1 MIILVT
7 GEFDIYDKDGI
18 PTGKKEFVIS
28 HGIDLK
34 IGKIIIMSQVP
45 PSDIEGA
52 YYDSEIDEWVL
63 HD

>member
-34 IGKIIIMSQVP
+34 TGKVIIMPQVP
-45 PSDIEGA
+45 PLDIKGA
-52 YYDSEIDEWVL
+52 YYDSEIDEWIL
-63 HD
+63 D